1 MAISCVIPRR
11 ITGVILR
18 WRAPVSK
25 FLEAPEWP
33 AFLGLKTAELSD
45 KTASTTAIPLR
56 LWLGRR
62 PDIAATMSVFKPR
75 SRMISIRLSDEEYV
89 GLKHLCT
96 VSGAR
101 SVSDLAREAMRVL
114 LNGTSRDDLLSARM
128 EEFRVQMRSI
138 DRKIDQLSDRIASVG
153 NGTKG

>member
-1 MAISCVIPRR
+1 
-11 ITGVILR
+11 
-18 WRAPVSK
+18 
-25 FLEAPEWP
+25 
-33 AFLGLKTAELSD
+33 
-45 KTASTTAIPLR
+45 
-56 LWLGRR
+56 
-62 PDIAATMSVFKPR
+62 MSVFKPR